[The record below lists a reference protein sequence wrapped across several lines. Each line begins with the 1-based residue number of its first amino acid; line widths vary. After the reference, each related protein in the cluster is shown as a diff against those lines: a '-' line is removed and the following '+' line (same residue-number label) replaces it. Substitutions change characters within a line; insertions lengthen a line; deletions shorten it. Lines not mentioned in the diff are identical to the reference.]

1 MATRAEFTVTKVPG
15 SADALT
21 NTSKVKVVLQ
31 IITTGESWNANDTTR
46 GYISIDGVQVAS
58 LDKKRFYKNSAT
70 AIYNDTRTVQ
80 HEADGT
86 KEVTVA
92 YEFDTHIAAGVLR
105 GSETLTLD
113 TIQRVTLPNVPVV
126 TLGQK
131 ATIPVNVTAGLSY
144 SLRYTL
150 GSKSGVIKENST
162 AGSVDWTPP
171 AELASELSAASG
183 KGKLTLTAYI
193 NEEAAYSLDYDFTVL
208 VPDSLGP
215 VIKSFT
221 HAFRAKNATVAGWG
235 VGVKGKTKLGYTVSA
250 EGQYGASIAGCT
262 VSFAGATGS
271 GLSGETGA
279 TAQVGTFRPKVTV
292 TDSRGKSATMEGSE
306 LTVYDYAEPS
316 FVPSV
321 VYRSNEN
328 GAAQSDGE
336 YVTITA
342 AASFSPVGGRNSA
355 TLKMSSRVAGGSWSG
370 YSEILAQRLNI
381 IPGFSKAKSYEVEIL
396 AVDTVGGSKSVTYA
410 IPTESVAFN
419 LKDGG
424 KGAAFGKYA
433 DEDNLLDV
441 VWPLRVMGK
450 MLLDWIHPVGSL
462 FITRKADDPNEL
474 YGGTWVQVKDCFI
487 LAAGDTYAAGTVGGE
502 ATHTLTEE
510 EMPSHTH
517 TTYRTMSGESGSS
530 IYVPSQSG
538 TASDVE
544 TTAAGGGQAHN
555 NMPPYK
561 AYYVWE
567 RTA

>member
-1 MATRAEFTVTKVPG
+1 MATRAKFTVTKVSG

-58 LDKKRFYKNSAT
+58 LDKKRFYKNST
-70 AIYNDTRTVQ
+70 TTIYNATHTVQ

-86 KEVTVA
+86 KTVKVA
-92 YEFDTHIAAGVLR
+92 YWFDTHIQAGVLD
-105 GSETLTLD
+105 GSEDVTLD
-113 TIQRVTLPNVPVV
+113 TIQRVTLTNVPAM

-150 GSKSGVIKENST
+150 GSKSGVIVENRT

-183 KGKLTLTAYI
+183 KGKLTLTAHI
-193 NEEAAYSLDYDFTVL
+193 NGSAVYSIDYDFTVL
-208 VPDSLGP
+208 VPDSLSP

-221 HAFRAKNATVAGWG
+221 HAFRASSATVAGWG

-250 EGQYGASIAGCT
+250 EGQYGASIESCT
-262 VSFAGATGS
+262 VSFAGATGI

-279 TAQVGTFRPKVTV
+279 TALVGTFRPKVIV
-292 TDSRGKSATMEGSE
+292 TDSRGKSATMEGNE

-316 FVPSV
+316 FVPSA

-328 GAAQSDGE
+328 GDAQSDGE

-355 TLKMSSRVAGGSWSG
+355 TLKMRSRVAGGSWGG

-410 IPTESVAFN
+410 IPTENVAFHI
-419 LKDGG
+419 KDGG

-433 DEDNLLDV
+433 TEDNVLDV
-441 VWPLRVMGK
+441 VWNLRVMGK
-450 MLLDWIHPVGSL
+450 LLLDWMYPVGSIYLAFSHDNPAEL
-462 FITRKADDPNEL
+462 F
-474 YGGTWVQVKDCFI
+474 GGTWVRIENAFLWAVDEEGRI
-487 LAAGDTYAAGTVGGE
+487 GITGGAKE
-502 ATHTLTEE
+502 HTLTVDEL
-510 EMPSHTH
+510 PSHTH
-517 TTYRTMSGESGSS
+517 TTYRTMSAESGSA

-538 TASDVE
+538 TASGVE
-544 TTAAGGGQAHN
+544 TTAVGGGQAHN
-555 NMPPYK
+555 NMPPFIQIS
-561 AYYVWE
+561 AWR

>member
-1 MATRAEFTVTKVPG
+1 MATRAEFTVTKVSG

-21 NTSKVKVVLQ
+21 NASKVKVVLK

-58 LDKKRFYKNSAT
+58 LDKKRFYKNST
-70 AIYNDTRTVQ
+70 TTIYNATHSVQ

-86 KEVTVA
+86 KTVKVA
-92 YEFDTHIAAGVLR
+92 YEFDTHISAGVLR
-105 GSETLTLD
+105 GDETLTLD
-113 TIQRVTLPNVPVV
+113 TIQRVTLPSVPVV

-171 AELASELSAASG
+171 AELASELSGASG

-193 NEEAAYSLDYDFTVL
+193 NEAPAYSVDYDFTVL

-221 HAFRAKNATVAGWG
+221 HAFRAENAAVAGWG

-250 EGQYGASIAGCT
+250 EGQYGASIESCI

-292 TDSRGKSATMEGSE
+292 TDSRGKSTTMEGSE
-306 LTVYDYAEPS
+306 LTVYDYSAPS
-316 FVPSV
+316 FISSNA
-321 VYRSNEN
+321 YRADEN
-328 GAAQSDGE
+328 GNALSNGT
-336 YVTITA
+336 YVAVTA
-342 AASFSPVGGRNSA
+342 AASFSPVGGYNST
-355 TLKMSSRVAGGSWSG
+355 TLKMRSRVVDGAWGA
-370 YSEILAQRLNI
+370 YSELNAQQINVL
-381 IPGFSKAKSYEVEIL
+381 PGFSESLSYEVEVV
-396 AVDTVGGSKSVTYA
+396 AVDAVGESKSVTYV
-410 IPTESVAFN
+410 IPTEDVAFN
-419 LKDGG
+419 IKDGG

-433 DEDNLLDV
+433 TEDNVLDV
-441 VWPLRVMGK
+441 DWNLRVMGK
-450 MLLDWIHPVGSL
+450 LLLDWMYPVGSIYLAYSHDNPAEL
-462 FITRKADDPNEL
+462 F
-474 YGGTWVQVKDCFI
+474 GGTWVRIENAFLWAIDEKGRI
-487 LAAGDTYAAGTVGGE
+487 GITGGE
-502 ATHTLTEE
+502 VDHMLTVDEL
-510 EMPSHTH
+510 PSHSH
-517 TTYRTMSGESGSS
+517 TTYRTMSAGSGSA

-538 TASDVE
+538 TASGVE
-544 TTAAGGGQAHN
+544 TTAVGGGQAHN
-555 NMPPYK
+555 NMPPFIQVS
-561 AYYVWE
+561 AWR

>member
-1 MATRAEFTVTKVPG
+1 MATRAKFTVTKVSG

-58 LDKKRFYKNSAT
+58 LDKKRFYKNST
-70 AIYNDTRTVQ
+70 TTIYNATHTVQ

-86 KEVTVA
+86 KTVKVA
-92 YEFDTHIAAGVLR
+92 YWFDTHIQAGVLD
-105 GSETLTLD
+105 GSEDVTLD
-113 TIQRVTLPNVPVV
+113 TIQRVTLPNVQTM

-171 AELASELSAASG
+171 AELASELSNASG
-183 KGKLTLTAYI
+183 KGTLTLTAYI
-193 NEEAAYSLDYDFTVL
+193 NETAAYSLDYDFTVL

-221 HAFRAKNATVAGWG
+221 HALRAENATVAAWG

-250 EGQYGASIAGCT
+250 EGQYGASIASCT
-262 VSFAGATGS
+262 VSFAGATGI
-271 GLSGETGA
+271 GLDSETGA
-279 TAQVGTFRPKVTV
+279 VTQTGAFKPKVTV
-292 TDSRGKSATMEGSE
+292 TDSRGKSATLEGSE
-306 LTVYDYAEPS
+306 LTVYDYGSPS
-316 FVPSV
+316 FISSDA
-321 VYRSNEN
+321 YRADEN
-328 GAAQSDGE
+328 GNALSNGT
-336 YVTITA
+336 YVAVTA
-342 AASFSPVGGRNSA
+342 AASFSPVGGYNST
-355 TLKMSSRVAGGSWSG
+355 TLKMRSRAVEGAWGA
-370 YSEILAQRLNI
+370 YSELNAQQINVL
-381 IPGFSKAKSYEVEIL
+381 PGFSKSLSYEVEVV
-396 AVDTVGGSKSVTYA
+396 AVDAVGESKSVTYV
-410 IPTESVAFN
+410 IPTENVAFHI
-419 LKDGG
+419 KDGG
-424 KGAAFGKYA
+424 KGAAFGKFA
-433 DEDNLLDV
+433 TEDDVLDV
-441 VWPLRVMGK
+441 DWNLRVMGK
-450 MLLDWIHPVGSL
+450 LLLDWMYPVGSL
-462 FITRKADDPNEL
+462 YISKNADDPATL
-474 YGGTWVQVKDCFI
+474 FGGTWEQVKDCFI

-502 ATHTLTEE
+502 ATHTLTKE

-517 TTYRTMSGESGSS
+517 TTYRTMSGESGSA

-538 TASDVE
+538 TASGVE

-561 AYYVWE
+561 AYYMWQ